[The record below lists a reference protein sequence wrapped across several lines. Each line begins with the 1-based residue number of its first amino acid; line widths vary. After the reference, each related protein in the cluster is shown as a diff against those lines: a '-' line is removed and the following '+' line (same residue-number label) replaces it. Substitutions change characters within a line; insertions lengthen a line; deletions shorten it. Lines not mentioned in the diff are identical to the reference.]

1 MNLHC
6 GHNLISRLRT
16 GTGAGEC
23 WVRAGLG
30 ADTGGGEGSGA
41 ITGGAIIIIGTDKR
55 AQQSL
60 GVATTET
67 VLTWAPDGATVLE
80 GFSCATSIVSSEAP
94 QKDSAM
100 AAWQHKIQAVS
111 SQAEKNKIH
120 YLISW
125 AGEHRNSHRCSVGS
139 GAETLGF
146 ASLETRNFVCC

>member
-1 MNLHC
+1 M
-6 GHNLISRLRT
+6 SRLRT

-23 WVRAGLG
+23 WVRATLG

-41 ITGGAIIIIGTDKR
+41 ITGGAIIIIGTDKL

-100 AAWQHKIQAVS
+100 AAWQHIQAVS
-111 SQAEKNKIH
+111 SQAEKNNIH
-120 YLISW
+120 CLISW

-139 GAETLGF
+139 GAETLGS

>member
-1 MNLHC
+1 M
-6 GHNLISRLRT
+6 SRLRA

-23 WVRAGLG
+23 CGV
-30 ADTGGGEGSGA
+30 
-41 ITGGAIIIIGTDKR
+41 IIIIGTDKR

-67 VLTWAPDGATVLE
+67 VLTWTPDGATVLE
-80 GFSCATSIVSSEAP
+80 GFSCATSIVSTEAP

-100 AAWQHKIQAVS
+100 AAWQHIQAVS
-111 SQAEKNKIH
+111 SQAEKNNIH
-120 YLISW
+120 CLISW